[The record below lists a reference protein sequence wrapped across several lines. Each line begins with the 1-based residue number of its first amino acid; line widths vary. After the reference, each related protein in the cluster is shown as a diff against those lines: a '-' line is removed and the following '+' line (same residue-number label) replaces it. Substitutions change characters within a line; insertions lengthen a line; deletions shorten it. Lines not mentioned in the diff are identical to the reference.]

1 MEEREVDSERSVPF
15 ASPMTRRHFLGA
27 AGSFSLM
34 TVLAA
39 CGTPTTTSPSGTRQ
53 WAKAPVTFVFVD
65 TQEPSH
71 LDPAI
76 VNEFDAF
83 SVIRN
88 IYDPLT
94 WTDEA
99 NSKLVPW
106 LATSW
111 QSSPDAL
118 THTFHLRDGVLFH
131 DGSKLDAMTVK
142 LNIDRYKAIGAPG
155 EGYLLDDVAEAT
167 VVDPMTVRIRTS
179 KPDTWVPAHLVKFP
193 IVSGQA
199 IQQNQTASDPWAK
212 SFFEAH
218 PVGCGAYK
226 FESWQKGSQI
236 TLTKNEQWWRGWSPG
251 SIDRVIIKPVTE
263 SSTRVEL
270 VQRGEANFSTE
281 WSIDD
286 ALAVSKRSGFSLKQ
300 YSPYDTDPIIFM
312 NQKKPPFDKKLV
324 RQAFQWAF
332 DYDAMRAFFKGNST
346 AMGGTFP
353 PFYPQA
359 AKDLTPY
366 KQDLPK
372 ARSLLSQAGVD
383 PASLDISFM
392 TPSGYNDLVA
402 GATITQASLQKIGV
416 KVSVQQLPFGQIVS
430 AFSSPSTAAMMTDL
444 YNSPFTLDP
453 TQFLAEYLPTA
464 FAHEFSNYDS
474 PDVPKLIDKIQST
487 SDAAT
492 QQSLLNDVQHKLA
505 DDAPCIWGGTPKLFV
520 VVPDYLDGYVMQT
533 TDYRFPC
540 LFYLLRVAAH

>member
-1 MEEREVDSERSVPF
+1 MEERGIDIAASVLLDN
-15 ASPMTRRHFLGA
+15 PMSRRHFLAA
-27 AGSFSLM
+27 AGSFSVA

-39 CGTPTTTSPSGTRQ
+39 CGTSTGTTSGTRQ
-53 WAKAPVTFVFVD
+53 WAKAPITFVFVD

-71 LDPAI
+71 LDPAL

-83 SVIRN
+83 SIIRN

-99 NSKLVPW
+99 SSKLVPW

-111 QSSPDAL
+111 ESSADAL
-118 THTFHLRDGVLFH
+118 THTFHLRSGVVFH
-131 DGSKLDAMTVK
+131 DGSKLDADTVK
-142 LNIDRYKAIGAPG
+142 LNLDRYKAIGAPG
-155 EGYLLDDVAEAT
+155 EGYLLDDVAEIS
-167 VVDPMTVRIRTS
+167 VVDSMTVRIRTS
-179 KPDTWVPAHLVKFP
+179 KPDTWVAAHLVKFP
-193 IVSGQA
+193 ILSGQA
-199 IQQNQTASDPWAK
+199 IQQNKTASDPWAK
-212 SFFEAH
+212 TFFEAH

-226 FESWQKGSQI
+226 FDSWQKGSQI
-236 TLTKNEQWWRGWSPG
+236 TLTKNEQWWRGWRPG

-270 VQRGEANFSTE
+270 VQRGEANFCTE

-286 ALAVSKRSGFSLKQ
+286 ALAVGKRSGFSLKQ
-300 YSPYDTDPIIFM
+300 YNTYDTDPIIFM

-332 DYDAMRAFFKGNST
+332 DYDAMRNFFKGYST
-346 AMGGTFP
+346 AMAGTFP
-353 PFYPQA
+353 PSYPQA
-359 AKDLTPY
+359 AKDLPTF
-366 KQDLPK
+366 KQDPAK

-392 TPSGYNDLVA
+392 TPTGYNDLVA

-416 KVSVQQLPFGQIVS
+416 KVSVRQLPFGQIVS
-430 AFSSPSTAAMMTDL
+430 AFSSPTTAAMMTDL

-464 FAHEFSNYDS
+464 FAHSFSNYDN
-474 PDVPKLIDKIQST
+474 PEVPKLIDKIQST
-487 SDAAT
+487 GDAAT
-492 QQSLLNDVQHKLA
+492 QQTLLNEVQHKLV
-505 DDAPCIWGGTPKLFV
+505 DDAPCIWGGTPKTLV